1 MKKNLLI
8 IFGTLFIIILAAAI
22 YYGLFNSPKLVEKN
36 VGGETFVYQERFG
49 DYQQSG
55 PAMDT
60 VYQEL
65 KNNFGL
71 ECPIGFGIYYDN
83 PQEVAKE
90 NLRSDVGCVLSN
102 ESLDRLSEIQTSSIL
117 KTKRIPVVKY
127 ITTEFPYRNKISFAL
142 GVLKI
147 YPKFSKYLS
156 EHNYQSAPSME
167 LYDIKG
173 HRIEYRM
180 AVVEK

>member
-8 IFGTLFIIILAAAI
+8 IFGSLFIIILAAAI
-22 YYGLFNSPKLVEKN
+22 YYGLFNSAKLVEKN
-36 VGGETFVYQERFG
+36 VGGETFVYQERTG

-55 PAMDT
+55 PAMDA
-60 VYQEL
+60 VSQEL
-65 KNNFGL
+65 KNNFGV
-71 ECPIGFGIYYDN
+71 ECINGFGIYYDN

-90 NLRSDVGCVLSN
+90 KLRSEVGCVLPN
-102 ESLDRLSEIQTSSIL
+102 EALSQLTEIQTSPTI

-127 ITTEFPYRNKISFAL
+127 ITGEFPYRNKISYVL

-147 YPKFSKYLS
+147 YPKFSKYLA

-167 LYDIKG
+167 LYDLKG
-173 HRIEYRM
+173 NRIEYRM